1 MCWWLIKNKYKEN
14 KKGILIKIAKKTKK
28 ATEPTPATEIKTSLN
43 LIYKISNY
51 IKLKEFKTDKEVNV
65 NVCRVLYINQIN
77 EQKSLFVINSVYK
90 IFVSVS
96 LENLCN
102 K

>member
-1 MCWWLIKNKYKEN
+1 MP
-14 KKGILIKIAKKTKK
+14 KKSATAKTTKTKK
-28 ATEPTPATEIKTSLN
+28 NKKVAEPTPATEIKTNPN
-43 LIYKISNY
+43 LIYKFPNY

-65 NVCRVLYINQIN
+65 NVCRVLYINKIN
-77 EQKSLFVINSVYK
+77 KQKSLFVINSLYK

-96 LENLCN
+96 LKNLCN

>member
-1 MCWWLIKNKYKEN
+1 MIKNKDKEN
-14 KKGILIKIAKKTKK
+14 KKVA
-28 ATEPTPATEIKTSLN
+28 EPTPVAKIKTILN

-65 NVCRVLYINQIN
+65 NVCRVLYINKIN
-77 EQKSLFVINSVYK
+77 KQKSLFVINSLYE

>member
-1 MCWWLIKNKYKEN
+1 MYRWFDR
-14 KKGILIKIAKKTKK
+14 KINIKKTKK
-28 ATEPTPATEIKTSLN
+28 ATELTPVAKIKTNPN
-43 LIYKISNY
+43 LIYKLPNY
-51 IKLKEFKTDKEVNV
+51 IKLNEFKTDKEVNV

-77 EQKSLFVINSVYK
+77 EQKSLFVINSLYK

>member
-1 MCWWLIKNKYKEN
+1 MIDKKYIYKEN
-14 KKGILIKIAKKTKK
+14 KKVA
-28 ATEPTPATEIKTSLN
+28 EPTPVAKIKTSLN
-43 LIYKISNY
+43 LIYKFPNY
-51 IKLKEFKTDKEVNV
+51 IKLKEFKIDKEVNV

-77 EQKSLFVINSVYK
+77 KQKSLFVINSLYK

>member
-1 MCWWLIKNKYKEN
+1 MYWWFNR
-14 KKGILIKIAKKTKK
+14 KINIKKTKN
-28 ATEPTPATEIKTSLN
+28 ATEPTQVAKIKTSLN

-77 EQKSLFVINSVYK
+77 KQKSLFVINSLYK

>member
-1 MCWWLIKNKYKEN
+1 MIH
-14 KKGILIKIAKKTKK
+14 KKINIKKTKK
-28 ATEPTPATEIKTSLN
+28 GAEPTAVAKIKTSLN

-51 IKLKEFKTDKEVNV
+51 IKLKEFKADKEVNV